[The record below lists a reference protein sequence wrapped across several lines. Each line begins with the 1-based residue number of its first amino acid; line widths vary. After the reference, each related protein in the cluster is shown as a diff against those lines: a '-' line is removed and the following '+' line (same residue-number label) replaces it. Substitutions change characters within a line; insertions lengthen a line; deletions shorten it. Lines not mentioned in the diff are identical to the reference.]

1 LNVLYPFRFVS
12 KQKTKEL
19 ERGNSMEPQVLEVER
34 QEQEPNQERHQQ
46 TRRKGLVL
54 ALVLALVFMVIAG
67 AGIALRLAEQR
78 ALAKETERI
87 AVPTVELVHPTVEP
101 PQSELMLPSTLQAFI
116 ESPIF
121 ARTNGYLGHWY
132 RDIGAKVKKGDLLAD
147 IETPE
152 VDQELMQARAARD
165 QAQAQLELA
174 KVSAK
179 RWENLRRMD
188 AVTQQ
193 ETDERSSSFTQGEAN
208 LNAAIANVRR
218 LEQLESFKHVYAP
231 FSGVLTIRNTDIGA
245 LVNAGNGGPNQQL
258 FVLAQIDPIRIFVN
272 VPEADSPSI
281 HPGVRADI
289 EVSELH
295 GLHFTGSVV
304 RTARAIDPATRTLN
318 TEIDVPNSN
327 GQLLPGSYAQ
337 VHFALRE
344 QVRRLTVP
352 ANAVLFRA
360 EGPRVAVV
368 GPGNQVRLK
377 PVSIGTDFGITTE
390 IVSGLEPSDRVVLS
404 PSDSLEDGETV
415 EVAPGSRQP

>member
-1 LNVLYPFRFVS
+1 
-12 KQKTKEL
+12 
-19 ERGNSMEPQVLEVER
+19 MDPQLLEVEKR
-34 QEQEPNQERHQQ
+34 DEEQNHERHRQAK
-46 TRRKGLVL
+46 RKGYVL
-54 ALVLALVFMVIAG
+54 AAALALVFIVIA
-67 AGIALRLAEQR
+67 AIGIALRLGEDR

-87 AVPTVELVHPTVEP
+87 AVPTVQLVHPTVEP
-101 PQSELMLPSTLQAFI
+101 PQSELTLPSTLQAFI

-121 ARTNGYLGHWY
+121 ARTNGYLGRWY
-132 RDIGAKVKKGDLLAD
+132 KDIGAKVKKGDLLAD
-147 IETPE
+147 IDTPE
-152 VDQELMQARAARD
+152 VDQELLQARAARD

-174 KVSAK
+174 KTSAK
-179 RWENLRRMD
+179 RWEELRKMD
-188 AVTQQ
+188 AVAQQ
-193 ETDERSSSFTQGEAN
+193 ETDERSSSLAQGEAN

-231 FSGVLTIRNTDIGA
+231 FSGVLTTRNTDIGA
-245 LVNAGNGGPNQQL
+245 LVNAGNGGPNQEL
-258 FVLAQIDPIRIFVN
+258 FVVAQIDPIRVFVN

-289 EVSELH
+289 EVSELL

-304 RTARAIDPATRTLN
+304 RTAKAIDPATRTLN
-318 TEIDVPNSN
+318 TEIDVPNSK
-327 GQLLPGSYAQ
+327 GQLLPGSYAR

-368 GPGNQVRLK
+368 GPGNKVQLR

-390 IVSGLEPSDRVVLS
+390 IVSGLELSDRVVLS

-415 EVAPGSRQP
+415 EVSEGSR